1 MNINNKSQFSLYV
14 WVCHK
19 TNMSDKSDKQEII
32 DLLNPKFS
40 EQEKNLHEIAGQ
52 LSGHKEAM
60 VRVEKEMMTRIS
72 ANTIQLQTT
81 TELAAS
87 NLAKVET
94 AGNDIVTLQA
104 ENRKMKSENNKMKSE
119 IKELKTSMK
128 QVKDD
133 QLDTKRRSY
142 KK

>member
-1 MNINNKSQFSLYV
+1 M
-14 WVCHK
+14 
-19 TNMSDKSDKQEII
+19 SDKQEIN
-32 DLLNPKFS
+32 DLLNTKFS
-40 EQEKNLHEIAGQ
+40 EQEKNLQEIAGQ
-52 LSGHKEAM
+52 LSGQKQAM

-94 AGNDIVTLQA
+94 AGNDIVTLKA
-104 ENRKMKSENNKMKSE
+104 ENREMRSENNKMKSE

-128 QVKDD
+128 KVEDD

>member
-1 MNINNKSQFSLYV
+1 M
-14 WVCHK
+14 
-19 TNMSDKSDKQEII
+19 SDKQEIN
-32 DLLNPKFS
+32 DLLNTKFS
-40 EQEKNLHEIAGQ
+40 EQEKNLQEIAGQ
-52 LSGHKEAM
+52 LSGQKQAM
-60 VRVEKEMMTRIS
+60 VEKEMMTRIS

-94 AGNDIVTLQA
+94 AGNDIVTLKA
-104 ENRKMKSENNKMKSE
+104 ENREMRSENNKMKSE

-128 QVKDD
+128 KVEDD